1 MDKEFGKI
9 LSTYEYD
16 KFKKIKGNRKIN
28 FKNLGKIINSMSKK
42 QLVIPILVNEK
53 FEVIDGQHRLQACIE
68 LGLPVYYY
76 IVEGYGDC
84 EVITTNLNQENWT
97 KSQFLDYYIDHENHN
112 HILFE
117 EIRRNNGLNINQLLN
132 MII

>member
-68 LGLPVYYY
+68 LGLPVT
-76 IVEGYGDC
+76 
-84 EVITTNLNQENWT
+84 IT
-97 KSQFLDYYIDHENHN
+97 
-112 HILFE
+112 
-117 EIRRNNGLNINQLLN
+117 
-132 MII
+132 